1 MKNKRIMPY
10 PLTTGKDGIKIQ
22 PDKMESETLY
32 HCIFQ
37 NKIMLVYKDHNE
49 ILNCYEIDDDEIVSR
64 VKTSNKEYIEKI
76 LEEYIEKENLRKK

>member
-22 PDKMESETLY
+22 PDKMDPETWY

-49 ILNCYEIDDDEIVSR
+49 ILNCYEIVDDEIVSK
-64 VKTSNKEYIEKI
+64 VKVSDKVDIEKI
-76 LEEYIEKENLRKK
+76 LEGYIEKENLRKK

>member
-1 MKNKRIMPY
+1 MKNKQIMPY

-49 ILNCYEIDDDEIVSR
+49 ILNCYEIDEDEIVSK
-64 VKTSNKEYIEKI
+64 VKASNKEDIEKI